1 MCHND
6 QKKTIDLSLIDN
18 DWTDKI
24 SSLYCGKNTW
34 FNLCHNGLSTCSGE
48 NLISGAGHA
57 MYADLRHVAYDGSQ
71 SVQDIVSEHSMTMRE
86 LDGDSNFTETM
97 QIGPYN
103 P

>member
-1 MCHND
+1 
-6 QKKTIDLSLIDN
+6 
-18 DWTDKI
+18 
-24 SSLYCGKNTW
+24 
-34 FNLCHNGLSTCSGE
+34 
-48 NLISGAGHA
+48 

-71 SVQDIVSEHSMTMRE
+71 SVQDIESEHSMTMRE